1 MEECGYEKLILF
13 DNFGN
18 MLAMIDCSNEEMLRY
33 LIEYT
38 KYKTI
43 YYFDVLAVHKDS
55 IVDLRELWNY
65 LKQKE

>member
-18 MLAMIDCSNEEMLRY
+18 MFAMIDCSNEEMLRY